1 MSYYIPTAPVPIM
14 VTRWGGDEA
23 EHGAGKKKRIIF
35 LWLILIQGKNTNH
48 HQSSNVWPHIYTN
61 KIYTSCGHLYRRT
74 LTLAMLPPGSDW
86 RVRRARSP
94 PPLMCPGHRTH
105 CVLPA
110 SHAPLMCPTSFSCSS
125 YVSRTHIV
133 SHQLLIRW
141 ALYRRL
147 RTFGFLL
154 KYNALQPLLLVSKIL
169 KIAVN

>member
-1 MSYYIPTAPVPIM
+1 M

-48 HQSSNVWPHIYTN
+48 HQSSNVWPPPMYTN

-94 PPLMCPGHRTH
+94 PPLMCP
-105 CVLPA
+105 
-110 SHAPLMCPTSFSCSS
+110 TSFSCSSYVSQLSYQLTCSS

-147 RTFGFLL
+147 HTFGFLL
-154 KYNALQPLLLVSKIL
+154 KYNALQPLLLVPKIL